1 MNLSDSDAIEAFAR
15 DHLSCHVRLGG
26 EARVNR
32 ELIADM
38 ARHGLF
44 APFFSANV
52 GGTGDGTVSATQ
64 LCAVREGL
72 ARVSTEASTAF
83 ATQIGGIFVAL
94 HHASPQAREEWV
106 PRVVAGEAVSAVCLT
121 EPELGSDLASMA
133 MPAQKV
139 DGGWSLSGTKTWIMK
154 APEADIFTV
163 FARTSGSGAKGITA
177 FLVPRASPGL
187 TGQAIDA
194 LWPDRVGTMHFD
206 EVFVPDS
213 HVIGPVGEGFKIGMG
228 IFDAFRPSVG
238 AHSVGLAEAAL
249 KASIAYAQER
259 KAFGQAIG
267 SFQAVSHL
275 LAEMATR
282 LQAARLLVYDAAR
295 AYDAAD
301 RKRLGP
307 ASSMAKLF
315 ASQAGQFVVDSAV
328 QIHGAAGLARG
339 HLIEH
344 LYREVRPA
352 RIYEGTDQIQ
362 REIIARGLLGAGRQ
376 A

>member
-1 MNLSDSDAIEAFAR
+1 MNFSEPDAVEALAR
-15 DHLSCHVRLGG
+15 DALSKHVVIGG
-26 EARVNR
+26 PARVNR
-32 ELIADM
+32 DLIRDM
-38 ARHGLF
+38 AGLGLF
-44 APFFSANV
+44 APFFSKGV
-52 GGTGDGTVSATQ
+52 GGTGDGSISATV

-94 HHASPQAREEWV
+94 RHALPEARQEWV
-106 PRVVAGEAVSAVCLT
+106 PKVVSGEAVSAVCLT

-133 MPAQKV
+133 MPAEKA

-154 APEADIFTV
+154 APDADIYTV

-177 FLVPRASPGL
+177 FLVPRSSPGL
-187 TGQAIDA
+187 TGEAIDA
-194 LWPDRVGTMHFD
+194 LWPDRVGNMHFD
-206 EVFVPDS
+206 KVFVPDS

-249 KASIAYAQER
+249 RASVAYAKER
-259 KAFGQAIG
+259 KAFGQPIG
-267 SFQAVSHL
+267 GFQAVSHL
-275 LAEMATR
+275 LAEMATQ

-295 AYDAAD
+295 AYDEAD
-301 RKRLGP
+301 RRRLGP

-315 ASQAGQFVVDSAV
+315 ASQAGQFVVDAAV
-328 QIHGAAGLARG
+328 QIHGAAGLQRG
-339 HLIEH
+339 HLVEH

-362 REIIARGLLGAGRQ
+362 REIIARGLLAERRGN
-376 A
+376 

>member
-1 MNLSDSDAIEAFAR
+1 MNLNDPDAVEALAR
-15 DHLSCHVRLGG
+15 THLAKHVVIGG

-32 ELIADM
+32 DLIGDM
-38 ARHGLF
+38 VALGLF
-44 APFFSANV
+44 APFFSADV
-52 GGTGDGTVSATQ
+52 GGTGDGTVSATR

-94 HHASPQAREEWV
+94 RHALPDARREWV
-106 PRVVAGEAVSAVCLT
+106 PKVVAGKAVSAVCLT
-121 EPELGSDLASMA
+121 EPELGSDLAGMA
-133 MPAQKV
+133 MPAVKV

-154 APEADIFTV
+154 APDADIFTV
-163 FARTSGSGAKGITA
+163 FARTSDSGAKGITA
-177 FLVPRASPGL
+177 FLVPRNSPGL
-187 TGQAIDA
+187 SGEAIDA
-194 LWPDRVGTMHFD
+194 LWPDRVGNMHFD
-206 EVFVPDS
+206 QVFVPDS
-213 HVIGPVGEGFKIGMG
+213 HVVGPVGEGFKIGMG

-249 KASIAYAQER
+249 RLSIDYARER
-259 KAFGQAIG
+259 KAFGQPIG

-295 AYDAAD
+295 AYDEAD

-307 ASSMAKLF
+307 ASSMAKLY
-315 ASQAGQFVVDSAV
+315 ASQAAQFVVDGAV
-328 QIHGAAGLARG
+328 QIHGAAGLRRG
-339 HLIEH
+339 HLVEH

-362 REIIARGLLGAGRQ
+362 REIIARGLLSGDA
-376 A
+376 